1 MISLFD
7 SPSFLF
13 LIGLG
18 ILAIIFLLLLLQKF
32 YKETLPFLEYTNLF
46 PFFSIKTSVLLR
58 SLCFLLSWIFL
69 IIALASPRW
78 GTKLIP
84 QREEGLS
91 VVFVMDVSRSMTVS
105 DLSPDRLTFA
115 KEYASLLL
123 NRLENAKA
131 GVVLVKGKGHL
142 AIPLTS
148 DYRSVFVLFENL
160 SPLLVSSPGSA
171 LASGL
176 YTAIEAFPKEGADSK
191 IIVLFTDGDE
201 TSGALLDAAH
211 VINNAGIQLLIIGV
225 GTEDGAPISII
236 SNSNEGGYHTTKLNA
251 PLLQKLATVSGNS
264 SLYVTGTEPGS
275 ALEVIRILQEAG
287 TGSRFVYSPTKTF
300 RYSEFL
306 SLAFIFFGFG
316 IFIGGRSWANKKVK

>member
-7 SPSFLF
+7 SPSYLF

-18 ILAIIFLLLLLQKF
+18 LPALVFVLILLNHF
-32 YKETLPFLEYTNLF
+32 YNTCLPFLEHSSLF
-46 PFFSIKTSVLLR
+46 PFFSIKTSVVLR
-58 SLCFLLSWIFL
+58 SLCFLLSWFFL
-69 IIALASPRW
+69 IAALASPRW

-84 QREEGLS
+84 QREEGLA

-105 DLSPDRLTFA
+105 DLSPDRLTFS

-123 NRLENAKA
+123 NRLENSKV

-148 DYRSVFVLFENL
+148 DYRSVLALFENL

-191 IIVLFTDGDE
+191 IIILFTDGDE
-201 TSGALLDAAH
+201 TSGALLEAAQE
-211 VINNAGIQLLIIGV
+211 INKAGIQLLVVGIGS
-225 GTEDGAPISII
+225 EEGASISII
-236 SNSNEGGYHTTKLNA
+236 PNSKEGGYHTTKLNTA
-251 PLLQKLATVSGNS
+251 LLQKLASISGNS
-264 SLYVTGTEPGS
+264 SVYVTGTEPGS
-275 ALEVIRILQEAG
+275 ALELIRILQETG
-287 TGSRFVYSPTKTF
+287 TGNRFVYSPAKTY

-316 IFIGGRSWANKKVK
+316 LFVGGRSWTNKKK